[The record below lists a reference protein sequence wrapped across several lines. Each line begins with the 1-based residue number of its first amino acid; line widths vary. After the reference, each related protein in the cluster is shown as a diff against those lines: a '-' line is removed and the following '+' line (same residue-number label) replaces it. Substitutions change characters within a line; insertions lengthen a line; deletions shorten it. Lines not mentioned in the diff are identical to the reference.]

1 MNNPLYMMNQTYR
14 SYINKLNDLSDINHK
29 LFVKLSIKQNKT
41 INSKNKITIRKCSC
55 AKIDEE
61 RTYTYDLWEFRCI
74 NDMYHRECSESHEC
88 FTCHRCHT
96 EEEWMFDSNCY
107 DSKYKKWICG
117 DCLNDIHCLAKFTND
132 HSVRIL
138 VDEDLLKANIHMIHD
153 YNSPCT
159 NIYTCQLCNIKNK
172 ILNDKKIFK
181 TVLKNK
187 KQTNFDFSF
196 KTYDVSTD
204 YSVLLG

>member
-1 MNNPLYMMNQTYR
+1 MNKIYR
-14 SYINKLNDLSDINHK
+14 SHINKLNDLSDINHK
-29 LFVKLSIKQNKT
+29 LFVKLSVNENKT

-61 RTYTYDLWEFRCI
+61 RKDIYDLWEFRCI
-74 NDMYHRECSESHEC
+74 NDMYHPEDSEYHDY
-88 FTCHRCHT
+88 FTCHRCD
-96 EEEWMFDSNCY
+96 EENEWMFDSNCY

-117 DCLNDIHCLAKFTND
+117 DCLNDIHCLANFTND
-132 HSVRIL
+132 VSVEIAI
-138 VDEDLLKANIHMIHD
+138 DDDLLEANIHMIHD

-159 NIYTCQLCNIKNK
+159 NIDTCQLCIIKNK
-172 ILNDKKIFK
+172 ILNDKVIFE

-187 KQTNFDFSF
+187 KRNNFDFTGKS
-196 KTYDVSTD
+196 YDVSTD